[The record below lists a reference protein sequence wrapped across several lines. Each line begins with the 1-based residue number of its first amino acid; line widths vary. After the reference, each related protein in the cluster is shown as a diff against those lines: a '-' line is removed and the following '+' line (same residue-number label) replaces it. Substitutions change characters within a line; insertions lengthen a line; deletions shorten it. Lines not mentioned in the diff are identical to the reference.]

1 MYEKLTKCPNF
12 TLCFSEKYFP
22 GFFLR
27 GGGQTLALYA
37 YGWAPVPGLPPAK
50 SGSDVSQGIVAT
62 YVRYGEIST

>member
-1 MYEKLTKCPNF
+1 MPEFYIMFLWKI
-12 TLCFSEKYFP
+12 FSWI
-22 GFFLR
+22 FFE